1 MKKQPVTKFRRE
13 VLAKKL
19 VEHREA
25 ADLTRDE
32 VVASSS
38 TGFARSSL
46 QAWENGEREPKLEYI
61 YDLASIYGVAP
72 WFLIDDTFQDSD
84 TTTRNVQSNND
95 DYSYVPFYRAE
106 ASAGHGSFTDEHK
119 QPSHHLAFRKR
130 WLEANGFYIKDLVG
144 LIASGDSMEPT
155 IRSGAAIIVNT
166 TYITPEDG
174 NIYVIRVADRLWVKR
189 TQWLLDGSLRLNS
202 DNNFYDSMDLSRQ
215 DLEFED
221 IEIIGQVVHT
231 AYDLIN

>member
-13 VLAKKL
+13 ILAKKL

-32 VVASSS
+32 VVVSSS

-72 WFLIDDTFQDSD
+72 WFLIDDTFQNSG
-84 TTTRNVQSNND
+84 TTTRNIESNND

-106 ASAGHGSFTDEHK
+106 ASAGSGSFTDGHRK
-119 QPSHHLAFRKR
+119 PTHHLAFRKR
-130 WLEANGFYIKDLVG
+130 WIAAKGFHLKDLVG
-144 LIASGDSMEPT
+144 LVVTGDSMEPT
-155 IRSGAAIIVNT
+155 IHDGAAIIINT
-166 TYITPEDG
+166 ARNEAMDG
-174 NIYVIRVADRLWVKR
+174 NIYVIRMGDRLWVKR
-189 TQWLLDGSLRLNS
+189 TQWLPNEGLRLIS
-202 DNNFYDSMDLSRQ
+202 DNKLYDSLDFSAK
-215 DLEFED
+215 DLEYDD
-221 IEIIGQVVHT
+221 IEVIGQVVHT
-231 AYDLIN
+231 AYDLVK